1 MSGVFNLKPP
11 RPKLSFVWDVDIL
24 IRYFEQ
30 GDNSS
35 LPSYNLTQ
43 KLLTLLLLLGKDRIS
58 TIKLFSV
65 NNIVLNNF

>member
-35 LPSYNLTQ
+35 LPSHNLTQ

>member
-1 MSGVFNLKPP
+1 MSGVFNLKPS

-30 GDNSS
+30 DDNSP

-43 KLLTLLLLLGKDRIS
+43 KLLALLYC
-58 TIKLFSV
+58 
-65 NNIVLNNF
+65 